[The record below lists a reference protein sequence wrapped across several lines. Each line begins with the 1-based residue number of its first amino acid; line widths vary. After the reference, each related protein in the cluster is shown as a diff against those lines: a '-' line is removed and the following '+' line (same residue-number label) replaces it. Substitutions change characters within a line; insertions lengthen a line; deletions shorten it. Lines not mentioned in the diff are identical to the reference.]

1 MKIKR
6 TIIKLFLLSLIF
18 FNAVSDEINFEAKNI
33 ELKQNGKILV
43 AYDSNLQIPSKNIS
57 IDSKKAEYNKI
68 KNVINFKDQVF
79 FQDYK
84 NKTLINSDDLKYNRS
99 KDLII
104 SYGTTNISY
113 NKTC

>member
-6 TIIKLFLLSLIF
+6 TIFKLFLLSLIF
-18 FNAVSDEINFEAKNI
+18 FNSVSDEINFEAKNI

-57 IDSKKAEYNKI
+57 IDSKKAEYNKF

-104 SYGTTNISY
+104 SYGQLILVIITF
-113 NKTC
+113 